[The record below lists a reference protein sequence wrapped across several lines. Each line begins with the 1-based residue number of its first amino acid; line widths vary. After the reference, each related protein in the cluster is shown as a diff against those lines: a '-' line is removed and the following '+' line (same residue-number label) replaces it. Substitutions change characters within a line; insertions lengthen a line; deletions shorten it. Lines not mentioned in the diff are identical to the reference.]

1 MQQRADA
8 LLFPEVVSCL
18 QDLRN
23 GPYNASVQVDV
34 VCLVILMSLVER
46 VGSAF
51 SALVTD
57 RKGGQQPQSEP
68 STSGRPDNV
77 GILALEVYFPRLKVD

>member
-1 MQQRADA
+1 
-8 LLFPEVVSCL
+8 
-18 QDLRN
+18 
-23 GPYNASVQVDV
+23 
-34 VCLVILMSLVER
+34 MSLVER

-57 RKGGQQPQSEP
+57 RKSGQQPQIEP

-77 GILALEVYFPRLKVD
+77 GILALEVYFPRLKVQCLAMACCIPRCTVCGKVIEAVH